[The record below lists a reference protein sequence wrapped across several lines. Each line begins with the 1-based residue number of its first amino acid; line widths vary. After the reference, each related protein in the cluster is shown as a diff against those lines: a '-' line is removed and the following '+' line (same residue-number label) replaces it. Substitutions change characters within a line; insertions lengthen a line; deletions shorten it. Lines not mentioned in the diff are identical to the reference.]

1 MAVIG
6 TLIAESLRPGAV
18 LEDVLLLVH
27 KIARDDIGDV
37 DAGQPRTWTFLDFE
51 AANEDADQLAAAL
64 EQALSPVG
72 GWYCDFR
79 NDAETF
85 VVYSARTFRYPRRDV
100 SGRMRAAAHGR
111 NAGVPEAQLDWP
123 E

>member
-18 LEDVLLLVH
+18 LEDVVLMVH
-27 KIARDDIGDV
+27 KIARDDVGDIGV
-37 DAGQPRTWTFLDFE
+37 GQPLTWTFLDFE
-51 AANEDADQLAAAL
+51 AAEEDADRLVAAL

-79 NDAETF
+79 TDAETF
-85 VVYSARTFRYPRRDV
+85 VVYSACTFRYPRGEV
-100 SGRMRAAAHGR
+100 SGRMQATAHGR
-111 NAGVPEAQLDWP
+111 QSGVPEAQLDWP